1 MAGVAAPPEK
11 KLKGEQKKPFSTAE
25 TPSYTAVV
33 MKNKA
38 LEAELA
44 ATKAHA
50 ALNIEL
56 ATAKA
61 KLEMQPLLKESYD
74 KGFAA
79 CKQAIADAKEL
90 MARV

>member
-1 MAGVAAPPEK
+1 M
-11 KLKGEQKKPFSTAE
+11 Q
-25 TPSYTAVV
+25 
-33 MKNKA
+33 A
-38 LEAELA
+38 LQAELA
-44 ATKAHA
+44 QVKAQA

-79 CKQAIADAKEL
+79 CKQAITDAKEL
-90 MARV
+90 MARI